1 MPKSVST
8 RFSGKSDPFV
18 TVKQGS
24 EGREKFR
31 TRTIDNTLEPV
42 WNEST
47 VVAMPDTNGLLLLV
61 TTYIQW
67 NPVNTVTDGPKKL
80 AVLTDDRINE
90 VFFLQENVWPFCQAA
105 KKRGRNIK
113 RDDDITE
120 VAVRR
125 DFTVQ
130 P

>member
-1 MPKSVST
+1 MSNSIST
-8 RFSGKSDPFV
+8 HFSGKSDPFV
-18 TVKQGS
+18 TVKEGS

-67 NPVNTVTDGPKKL
+67 NPVNTLTDGPKKKL
-80 AVLTDDRINE
+80 AVLMDDRINE
-90 VFFLQENVWPFCQAA
+90 GFFY
-105 KKRGRNIK
+105 KKMYGRFARRPK
-113 RDDDITE
+113 K
-120 VAVRR
+120 VAVITR
-125 DFTVQ
+125 
-130 P
+130 

>member
-1 MPKSVST
+1 MVQSCPLSGEGREIWSQGCLYRESEKKKKSRRLSNSIST
-8 RFSGKSDPFV
+8 RLSGKSDPFV

-31 TRTIDNTLEPV
+31 TRPIDNTLQPV

-67 NPVNTVTDGPKKL
+67 NPVNTVTDRPKK
-80 AVLTDDRINE
+80 N
-90 VFFLQENVWPFCQAA
+90 WPY
-105 KKRGRNIK
+105 
-113 RDDDITE
+113 
-120 VAVRR
+120 
-125 DFTVQ
+125 
-130 P
+130 

>member
-1 MPKSVST
+1 MPNSVST

-67 NPVNTVTDGPKKL
+67 NPVNTVTDGSKKL

-90 VFFLQENVWPFCQAA
+90 VFFFQENVWPFCQVA
-105 KKRGRNIK
+105 KQ
-113 RDDDITE
+113 TW
-120 VAVRR
+120 
-125 DFTVQ
+125 

>member
-1 MPKSVST
+1 M
-8 RFSGKSDPFV
+8 
-18 TVKQGS
+18 KQGS

-31 TRTIDNTLEPV
+31 TRTIDNTLDPV

-90 VFFLQENVWPFCQAA
+90 GFFYKKMYGRFARWPN
-105 KKRGRNIK
+105 KRGRNN
-113 RDDDITE
+113 E
-120 VAVRR
+120 VTYYRGGRKAG
-125 DFTVQ
+125 FHCN
-130 P
+130 